1 MQGKN
6 SGRKYDQNILW
17 NTWLHRSRGKL
28 PFVLK
33 PQKQLRGFHN
43 SCCRCRRRRHL
54 QCTLMKL
61 LKYERRRRRGGVVQF
76 DFIKPPGTQL
86 TWQSAPNGSV
96 WIERQHHFTFRS
108 STVSLTTNQSTGG
121 HLASFCMKCWWA
133 RLPLTARTRRSYLQP
148 LRITTF
154 PIPSRCLARPKRF
167 ARACWQK
174 ILLKGWAVRAT
185 KARKRSEDISSSAE
199 LIGRKSR
206 PGKSSLPS
214 SPKSYVILGIEYYL
228 ALWCLGVFF
237 IKKT

>member
-1 MQGKN
+1 MQGKD

-61 LKYERRRRRGGVVQF
+61 LKYERRRRRGSAAVRS
-76 DFIKPPGTQL
+76 L
-86 TWQSAPNGSV
+86 TLLGLRGLSWLDKAHLMEVSAR
-96 WIERQHHFTFRS
+96 IERQHHFTFRS

-133 RLPLTARTRRSYLQP
+133 SLPLTARTRRSYLQP

-237 IKKT
+237 S